1 MTDLHPDIAIADSVT
16 KLGPEHQ
23 DKVLI
28 GGSHGGVYAGYLA
41 ARAGARAVILNDA
54 GIGKDDAGCGSLAFL
69 DGIGM
74 AAATVDC
81 RSARIGDGADMAA
94 NGRVSRVNDT
104 AAGLGCAAGQT
115 VTACA
120 RAMLAAAA
128 PAGEPPVYEESRF
141 LLRDSDS
148 DDGPKVWGIDSVS
161 LVRAEDTGQVVIAAS
176 HGGLL
181 GGDPDTA
188 IKVDALAAVFSDAG
202 IGKDGVGITRLPA
215 MDARGIA
222 GATVDCR
229 TARIG
234 DARSVWET
242 GVISHLNDTAAA
254 MGAAVGMTTKA
265 FADRVIR
272 HVSGQGAPNDV

>member
-1 MTDLHPDIAIADSVT
+1 MTETHPDIAIADSVT
-16 KLGPEHQ
+16 KLGPEHRG
-23 DKVLI
+23 KVLI

-41 ARAGARAVILNDA
+41 AKAGARAVILNDA
-54 GIGKDDAGCGSLAFL
+54 GIGKDEAGCGSLAFL

-81 RSARIGDGADMAA
+81 RSARIGDGDDMAA
-94 NGRVSRVNDT
+94 NGRISRVNET
-104 AAGLGCAAGQT
+104 AAGVGCQAGQS
-115 VTACA
+115 AMDCA
-120 RAMLAAAA
+120 HAMLAATA

-141 LLRDSDS
+141 LLRDS

-161 LVRAEDTGQVVIAAS
+161 LVRAEDAGQIVIAAS

-181 GGDPDTA
+181 GGDPTTA

-202 IGKDGVGITRLPA
+202 VGKDGVGITRLPA

-222 GATVDCR
+222 GATVDCQ

-242 GVISHLNDTAAA
+242 GVISHINDTAAA

-265 FADRVIR
+265 FADCVIR